1 MQLFRV
7 GLGSSERGEAAWG
20 EAVKLLR
27 LLRLVFSPFKEIAK
41 ELKIIRELYEAE
53 LSERKPAIV
62 RITEPANPRWDTEVF
77 DGSEDKP
84 AWRRFLAFDKP
95 EETEEVDDQRDL

>member
-1 MQLFRV
+1 M
-7 GLGSSERGEAAWG
+7 
-20 EAVKLLR
+20 KLLR
-27 LLRLVFSPFKEIAK
+27 MLRLVFSPFKEIAK

-77 DGSEDKP
+77 TGEDEKP
-84 AWRRFLAFDKP
+84 AWRRFLAFDRP
-95 EETEEVDDQRDL
+95 EEDPEDDQRDL